1 MLTSLKEIAE
11 LMRSNLFQLDEDTE
25 QDLLNAS
32 VISKDVEYLL
42 NDLEDAISLLEKL
55 KKANLYITKPV
66 SKKNNM
72 CFCDSCGYGSTDERA
87 FNYLTTK
94 NNNIIT
100 ICHHC
105 N

>member
-1 MLTSLKEIAE
+1 MITSLKEIAE
-11 LMRSNLFQLDEDTE
+11 LMRSDLFQLDEDTE

-42 NDLEDAISLLEKL
+42 NDLEDAILLIEKL
-55 KKANLYITKPV
+55 KKADLFITKPV
-66 SKKNNM
+66 AKKSKYIS
-72 CFCDSCGYGSTDERA
+72 CRLCGYSSTDERA
-87 FNYLTTK
+87 FNYA
-94 NNNIIT
+94 NNDI